1 PEPRP
6 AGVRAGRSRPM
17 KRIDFYILPGS
28 DAAARLTYAC
38 RLAAKAW
45 REGHRIYLNCQDRTQ
60 AETLDERLWS
70 FAAASFV
77 PHQLA
82 GAGSDAPL
90 LLAWG
95 TDAGGDQSLLINLAD
110 SVPTFFERFTRIAE
124 VVDQEPQRRAALRSS
139 YRFYKERGYAPQH
152 LHL

>member
-1 PEPRP
+1 
-6 AGVRAGRSRPM
+6 M
-17 KRIDFYILPGS
+17 KRIDFYILPSS
-28 DAAARLTYAC
+28 DAEARLTYAC

-45 REGHRIYLNCQDRTQ
+45 REGHRIYLNCQARTQ
-60 AETLDERLWS
+60 AEALDARLWS

-82 GAGSDAPL
+82 DEGPEAPL

-95 TDAGGDQSLLINLAD
+95 GDAGGEQSLLINLAD
-110 SVPTFFERFTRIAE
+110 SVPAFFERFPRIAE

-139 YRFYKERGYAPQH
+139 YRFYKERGYAPTH

>member
-1 PEPRP
+1 
-6 AGVRAGRSRPM
+6 M

-28 DAAARLTYAC
+28 DPGERLTYAC

-45 REGHRIYLNCQDRTQ
+45 REGHRIYLNCQDQAQ
-60 AETLDERLWS
+60 AEALDERLWS
-70 FAAASFV
+70 FAQASFV

-82 GAGSDAPL
+82 GDGADAPL

-95 TDAGGDQSLLINLAD
+95 ADAGGEQDLLINLA
-110 SVPTFFERFTRIAE
+110 STVPAFFERFARIAE
-124 VVDQEPQRRAALRSS
+124 VVNQDPQTRDALRAS
-139 YRFYKERGYAPQH
+139 YRFYRERGYAPQH

>member
-1 PEPRP
+1 
-6 AGVRAGRSRPM
+6 M
-17 KRIDFYILPGS
+17 KRIDFYILPDS

-45 REGHRIYLNCQDRTQ
+45 REGHRIYLHCQDAAQ
-60 AETLDERLWS
+60 CSALDERLWS
-70 FAAASFV
+70 FSAASFV

-82 GAGSDAPL
+82 EDGNDAPL

-95 TDAGGDQSLLINLAD
+95 PDAGGEQSLLINLA
-110 SVPTFFERFTRIAE
+110 STVPAFFERFARIAE
-124 VVDQEPQRRAALRSS
+124 VVNQDPLTRDALRTS
-139 YRFYKERGYAPQH
+139 YRFYRERGYAPQP